1 MKRESLSLGLTRVTL
16 RLKPEIHE
24 RLYTLSFVRRQ
35 SMNAVIND
43 MLDEATKKAS
53 GRALGSKP
61 DASITNE

>member
-1 MKRESLSLGLTRVTL
+1 MKRESLSLGLMRVTL

-43 MLDEATKKAS
+43 LLDEATKKAS
-53 GRALGSKP
+53 GQLAGTP
-61 DASITNE
+61 DASQK

>member
-1 MKRESLSLGLTRVTL
+1 MRRENLSLGLMRVTL

-43 MLDEATKKAS
+43 LLDEATKKAS
-53 GRALGSKP
+53 GQLTGTP
-61 DASITNE
+61 DASRK